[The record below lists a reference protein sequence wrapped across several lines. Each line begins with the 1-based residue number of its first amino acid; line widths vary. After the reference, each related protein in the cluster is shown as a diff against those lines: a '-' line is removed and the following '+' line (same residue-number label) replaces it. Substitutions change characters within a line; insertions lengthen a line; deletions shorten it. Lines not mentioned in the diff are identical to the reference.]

1 MTDIINVKKAFAY
14 ALESSSIN
22 YVRNYN
28 FNVAT
33 VTDIRLNLF
42 NKDQTTPITVY
53 MSGSVPWVKIK
64 NSNNTDIT
72 FPKGNVV
79 LQPSSSQ
86 TVLVQIDLPTEIEA
100 VETIAVYPDIRFRV
114 VSGSF
119 PITSAPPPPNTNAI
133 VLNQDL
139 VRIEVNKQSD
149 LIEAYVYDA
158 NGVLE
163 ASPEVVW
170 TSNNM
175 SIVQIDEEKQG
186 DGESSQID
194 LPKKHPIKPS
204 IPLTYPKT
212 LLPRR
217 EEIKDMITKD
227 GTYLPKSLLH
237 ADLDG
242 GFLEF
247 VKNTLKISFSES
259 LINFSPILLN

>member
-28 FNVAT
+28 FNAAT

-72 FPKGNVV
+72 FPKGNIV
-79 LQPSSSQ
+79 LPPSSSQ

-114 VSGSF
+114 ISGSF
-119 PITSAPPPPNTNAI
+119 PITSSAPPPNTNAI

-139 VRIEVNKQSD
+139 VTVEVNKQSD

-158 NGVLE
+158 NGLLE

-170 TSNNM
+170 TSNNT

-194 LPKKHPIKPS
+194 LS
-204 IPLTYPKT
+204 
-212 LLPRR
+212 
-217 EEIKDMITKD
+217 
-227 GTYLPKSLLH
+227 
-237 ADLDG
+237 
-242 GFLEF
+242 
-247 VKNTLKISFSES
+247 KNTQRYLRGV
-259 LINFSPILLN
+259 SPGQTTVRVTSGNRTAQIRVTVVTPTPASAPPPSSAPPADSQS